1 MMDYFFIAFL
11 VLVGVTAW
19 DVMSGENSGFG
30 LLLIFS
36 IFWPITIFSSIMIW
50 LLTIPDRNWEK
61 KNKKF

>member
-1 MMDYFFIAFL
+1 MDYLFIAFL
-11 VLVGVTAW
+11 VLVFVTAW
-19 DVMSGENSGFG
+19 DVFSGENSGFG

-36 IFWPITIFSSIMIW
+36 IFWPITLFSSLMIW